1 MHDIT
6 THSAGVERAG
16 PLDSATTRLIAGFL
30 LAQTSTNTRKAY
42 RSDLRIF
49 HDWLT
54 DHADSTPLLH
64 ATRAHVDAWARHGEE
79 VERRRPS
86 TIARRLTTLSAF
98 YGYVIDE
105 GVLDINPAGRVK
117 RPKVGEGHV
126 ELTPGLDRD
135 QARALLACAAAH
147 GPRDHLLV
155 LLLLTV
161 GLRISEAL
169 SLDLDDIE
177 EHRGHQSVL
186 IRGKGGTENRVTLP
200 PLAYSVARQ
209 IGDTGPML
217 HRDGVRWNRDQ
228 ANRALTRLARRAC
241 LGRHVTPHMLRV
253 TAITEALE
261 ADIPLR
267 DVQDFARHA
276 DPRTTRRYDRARAGL
291 DRHAATAAAIV
302 ARISA

>member
-54 DHADSTPLLH
+54 DHADSTPLL
-64 ATRAHVDAWARHGEE
+64 APPVPTSTRARHGEE

-241 LGRHVTPHMLRV
+241 LGRHVTPHMLRCH
-253 TAITEALE
+253 
-261 ADIPLR
+261 R
-267 DVQDFARHA
+267 DHRGARGRHPATRRPGFARHA